1 MVKTNKVLAHIVDCR
16 CVERSSS
23 IPEPNPTPPNRYPTG
38 LHDTAAKLRKTLCH
52 AYPLSPYNQA
62 FVCVLR
68 IFMQE
73 DSVYRTIT
81 FLSHVRIYVQ
91 Q

>member
-1 MVKTNKVLAHIVDCR
+1 MGLELVGSDLVLGRRASRAVHGIGAWV
-16 CVERSSS
+16 V
-23 IPEPNPTPPNRYPTG
+23 
-38 LHDTAAKLRKTLCH
+38 
-52 AYPLSPYNQA
+52 PLSPYNQA